1 MFSLDMQTIQSQVA
15 DSAVI
20 FQRGRKLYEFGAY
33 MCTEAELDQ
42 GRFVYQV
49 DGNYGDYS
57 TLVSLDNQ
65 HPEYSCD
72 CPYPGPGCKHVVA
85 VMLDVLDRIQDWQ
98 RQPAQKEKA
107 PPSDWLTP
115 EEIRDK
121 ALEDR
126 RSRAKKEDFRFVR
139 GDMVKGDHLLET
151 TSGRQY
157 TVTLHDPEKGLGHCS
172 CPDFTTNQLGTC
184 KHLMALHERF
194 IGPKDL
200 QQAKE
205 ESFPYVDV
213 YWDSEQEVPRM
224 FCERPKAEIAS
235 ILPVLQIYFDQSGL
249 FQFADLGRMF
259 DFLTAVQDCKQ
270 VRIREEVYNR
280 VQEYQL
286 KQEVE
291 ELSQEELPR
300 LQDIQAVLYPYQEEG
315 VRFGLYRKAVLIG
328 DEMGLGK
335 TLQAIILGLLKKE
348 VFGFRRIL
356 VITLASLKE
365 QWKREVEKF
374 TPERAV
380 VVAGSPKMRRETY
393 FQDASL
399 FKITNYEAVLRDVT
413 ILRRYK
419 PDLIILDEAQRIKN
433 FATKTADAVK
443 SLPRKH
449 AMVLTG
455 TPLENRL
462 EDVYSIV
469 QFLDPHLL
477 APLWRFAADHFL
489 LSRDK
494 KDKILGYQ
502 NLDLLHHKLSSL
514 VIRRRKEEVL
524 QELPDQVTNTYYL
537 ELAKEQADMHN
548 GYKSRL
554 LPLLNKKF
562 LTPMDVRRIQE
573 ILLQMRRVCDCTY
586 LVDRQTKI
594 SPKLKELEGILDE
607 LVIQSGR
614 KMVIFS
620 EWTTMT
626 YLIAK
631 QLSRMGIDFVELSG
645 KIPVHKRQAL
655 IDEFTNNPKCKVF
668 LSTDSGG
675 TGLNLQAA
683 DCVLNF
689 ELPWNPARLNQRI
702 GRVNRIGQASSS
714 VNVINLVSKDSIE
727 EKILAGIHL
736 KTELFTGVFDGG
748 VDRVEFSR
756 EKRNQM
762 LNELRAMM
770 NEELSQDLSDYE
782 ARARDEIPEDTPHF
796 LNPQALAG
804 EEAGAENESDE
815 SEDQNEILV
824 SEGEGEAYT
833 RGEGEPAEPGEHTG
847 MMAGQEEPA
856 QAQAAAG
863 SEGLGTDRDGAAG
876 SGRQESQ
883 NSGQSPERMEAV
895 LNQGLEFMSGLLEM
909 ATGQKLHKT
918 EEDKPMLSVDS
929 QTGEVTMKF
938 KLPGF

>member
-1 MFSLDMQTIQSQVA
+1 MLSLDIKTIESQVA
-15 DSAVI
+15 DSQI
-20 FQRGRKLYEFGAY
+20 IYQRGRRLYEYGAY
-33 MCTEAELDQ
+33 TCIEYEPDL
-42 GRFVYQV
+42 GRFVYEV
-49 DGNYGDYS
+49 DGNYGDY
-57 TLVSLDNQ
+57 TTIVSLEDKDLD
-65 HPEYSCD
+65 YSCD

-85 VMLDVLDRIQDWQ
+85 VMLDVLDRRQDWSQ
-98 RQPAQKEKA
+98 DPVGGEAQ
-107 PPSDWLTP
+107 PPSDYLTP
-115 EEIRDK
+115 EEIKNK
-121 ALEDR
+121 ALDDR
-126 RSRAKKEDFRFVR
+126 RSRAKKEEFTFIR
-139 GDMVKGDHLLET
+139 GEMVKGDHILET
-151 TSGRQY
+151 VNGRQY
-157 TVTLHDPEKGLGHCS
+157 VVTLHDPAQGSGHCS
-172 CPDFTTNQLGTC
+172 CPDFASNQLGTC
-184 KHLMALHERF
+184 KHLMALKERF
-194 IGPKDL
+194 IGPKEL
-200 QQAKE
+200 QQAE
-205 ESFPYVDV
+205 QERFPFVDV
-213 YWDSEQEVPRM
+213 FWDSVHGAPRM

-235 ILPVLQIYFDQSGL
+235 ILPVLQTYFDAGGL
-249 FQFADLGRMF
+249 FQFADLGRMV
-259 DFLTAVQDCKQ
+259 DFLFAVQDSKQ
-270 VRIREEVYNR
+270 VRVREEVHNR

-291 ELSQEELPR
+291 ELSGEELPPVHG
-300 LQDIQAVLYPYQEEG
+300 LKAQLYPYQMEG
-315 VRFGLYRKAVLIG
+315 VRFGLYRKAALIG

-335 TLQAIILGLLKKE
+335 TLQAIALGMLKKE
-348 VFGFRRIL
+348 IFGFDRIL

-365 QWKREVEKF
+365 QWKREVERF
-374 TPERAV
+374 TPEKAA
-380 VVAGSPKMRRETY
+380 VVAGSPKMRQETY
-393 FQDASL
+393 FQDLSL
-399 FKITNYEAVLRDVT
+399 FKVTNYEAVLRDVT

-494 KDKILGYQ
+494 KDKILGYH
-502 NLDLLHHKLSSL
+502 NLDLLHGKLNSL

-524 QELPDQVTNTYYL
+524 QDLPDQVTNTYYL
-537 ELAKEQADMHN
+537 DLAEEQAKMHN
-548 GYKSRL
+548 GYKSSL

-626 YLIAK
+626 FLIAK
-631 QLSRMGIDFVELSG
+631 QLSRMGINFVELSG

-655 IDEFTNNPKCKVF
+655 IDEFTHNPECKVF

-702 GRVNRIGQASSS
+702 GRVNRIGQTSSS

-756 EKRNQM
+756 EKRNQL

-770 NEELSQDLSDYE
+770 GEELSQDLSDYE
-782 ARARDEIPEDTPHF
+782 AKLRDEIPEDTPHF
-796 LNPQALAG
+796 LNPQALGG
-804 EEAGAENESDE
+804 EEVKAESAEHGVEEEISFQGREAPGSAQDEQEYAQHEPVLADEEQTAAVHAAAESGVQGKVRDNAAQAGAGKT
-815 SEDQNEILV
+815 Q
-824 SEGEGEAYT
+824 
-833 RGEGEPAEPGEHTG
+833 EPG
-847 MMAGQEEPA
+847 
-856 QAQAAAG
+856 
-863 SEGLGTDRDGAAG
+863 RD
-876 SGRQESQ
+876 
-883 NSGQSPERMEAV
+883 PERMEAV

-909 ATGQKLHKT
+909 ATGQKLHKA
-918 EEDKPMLSVDS
+918 EDDKPMLSVDS

>member
-1 MFSLDMQTIQSQVA
+1 MLSLDMQTIENQVA
-15 DSAVI
+15 DSSVI
-20 FQRGRKLYEFGAY
+20 FQRGSKLYEYGAY
-33 MCTEAELDQ
+33 LCTEADLDQ

-57 TLVSLDNQ
+57 TLVSLGNE

-126 RSRAKKEDFRFVR
+126 RSRAKKEEFRFVR

-151 TSGRQY
+151 TSKRQY
-157 TVTLHDPEKGLGHCS
+157 TVTVHDPEKGLGHCS

-184 KHLMALHERF
+184 KHLMALLDRFLQPQDLEQARKERF
-194 IGPKDL
+194 P
-200 QQAKE
+200 
-205 ESFPYVDV
+205 FVDI
-213 YWDSEQEVPRM
+213 YWDSTQGLPRL
-224 FCERPKAEIAS
+224 FCERPPSEISS
-235 ILPVLQIYFDQSGL
+235 IRPALETYFDPSGL
-249 FQFADLGRMF
+249 FRFSDLGRML
-259 DFLTAVQDCKQ
+259 DFLAAIEGSKQ
-270 VRIREEVYNR
+270 VRVREEVHTR
-280 VQEYQL
+280 VQEYLL

-300 LQDIQAVLYPYQEEG
+300 VQDIKAVLYPYQEEG

-380 VVAGSPKMRRETY
+380 VVAGSPQMRRETY
-393 FQDASL
+393 FQDDSL

-413 ILRRYK
+413 ILGR
-419 PDLIILDEAQRIKN
+419 
-433 FATKTADAVK
+433 
-443 SLPRKH
+443 
-449 AMVLTG
+449 
-455 TPLENRL
+455 
-462 EDVYSIV
+462 
-469 QFLDPHLL
+469 FLDPHLL

-489 LSRDK
+489 LSREK

-502 NLDLLHHKLSSL
+502 NLDLLHRKLNSL
-514 VIRRRKEEVL
+514 VIRRRKEDVL

-537 ELAKEQADMHN
+537 DLAKEQADMHN

-626 YLIAK
+626 FLIAK

-655 IDEFTNNPKCKVF
+655 IDEFTNNPECKVF

-675 TGLNLQAA
+675 
-683 DCVLNF
+683 
-689 ELPWNPARLNQRI
+689 
-702 GRVNRIGQASSS
+702 
-714 VNVINLVSKDSIE
+714 
-727 EKILAGIHL
+727 
-736 KTELFTGVFDGG
+736 
-748 VDRVEFSR
+748 
-756 EKRNQM
+756 
-762 LNELRAMM
+762 
-770 NEELSQDLSDYE
+770 
-782 ARARDEIPEDTPHF
+782 
-796 LNPQALAG
+796 
-804 EEAGAENESDE
+804 
-815 SEDQNEILV
+815 
-824 SEGEGEAYT
+824 
-833 RGEGEPAEPGEHTG
+833 
-847 MMAGQEEPA
+847 
-856 QAQAAAG
+856 
-863 SEGLGTDRDGAAG
+863 
-876 SGRQESQ
+876 
-883 NSGQSPERMEAV
+883 
-895 LNQGLEFMSGLLEM
+895 
-909 ATGQKLHKT
+909 
-918 EEDKPMLSVDS
+918 
-929 QTGEVTMKF
+929 
-938 KLPGF
+938 

>member
-1 MFSLDMQTIQSQVA
+1 MLSLDIKTIENQVA

-20 FQRGRKLYEFGAY
+20 FQRGRKLYDYGAY
-33 MCTEAELDQ
+33 MCTEADPNHA
-42 GRFVYQV
+42 RFVYEV
-49 DGNYGDYS
+49 DGNYGDY
-57 TLVSLDNQ
+57 TTVISLQNQ
-65 HPEYSCD
+65 HPESSCD

-85 VMLDVLDRIQDWQ
+85 VMLDVLDRMQGWQ
-98 RQPAQKEKA
+98 RQPAGEEQA

-126 RSRAKKEDFRFVR
+126 RSRARKEEFRFIR

-151 TSGRQY
+151 VSGRQY
-157 TVTLHDPEKGLGHCS
+157 TVTLHDPGKGVGHCS
-172 CPDFTTNQLGTC
+172 CPDFATNQLGTC
-184 KHLMALHERF
+184 KHLMALKDRFLKPDDLTQGAKERF
-194 IGPKDL
+194 P
-200 QQAKE
+200 
-205 ESFPYVDV
+205 FVDI
-213 YWDSEQEVPRM
+213 YWDSTQSCPRL
-224 FCERPKAEIAS
+224 FCERPQNEIAA
-235 ILPVLQIYFDQSGL
+235 IRPELDAYFDTNGL
-249 FQFADLGRMF
+249 FRFTDLGRML
-259 DFLTAVQDCKQ
+259 DFLSATEESKQ
-270 VRIREEVYNR
+270 IRVRDEVHTR
-280 VQEYQL
+280 VQEYLL

-291 ELSQEELPR
+291 ELSREELPR
-300 LQDIQAVLYPYQEEG
+300 LQDVKTALYPYQEEG

-348 VFGFRRIL
+348 VFGFQRIL

-374 TPERAV
+374 TAEKAV
-380 VVAGSPKMRRETY
+380 VVSGSPKVRQETY
-393 FQDASL
+393 FQDPSL

-469 QFLDPHLL
+469 QFLDPHML

-494 KDKILGYQ
+494 KDKILGYH
-502 NLDLLHHKLSSL
+502 NLDLLHDKLNSL

-524 QELPDQVTNTYYL
+524 QDLPDQVTNTYYL
-537 ELAKEQADMHN
+537 DLAEEQAKMHN
-548 GYKSRL
+548 GYKSSL

-626 YLIAK
+626 FLIAK
-631 QLSRMGIDFVELSG
+631 QLSRMGINFVELSG

-655 IDEFTNNPKCKVF
+655 IDEFTHNPECKVF

-702 GRVNRIGQASSS
+702 GRVNRIGQTSSS

-727 EKILAGIHL
+727 EKILAGIQL

-756 EKRNQM
+756 EKRNQL

-770 NEELSQDLSDYE
+770 GEELSQDLSDYE
-782 ARARDEIPEDTPHF
+782 AKVSDEIPEDTPHF
-796 LNPQALAG
+796 LNPQALG
-804 EEAGAENESDE
+804 GVEVKTESVEHGVEEEFSFQEREAPGSAQDEQEYAQHESILADE
-815 SEDQNEILV
+815 EETAAVHAATESGVQGKVRDNAAQTGV
-824 SEGEGEAYT
+824 DKT
-833 RGEGEPAEPGEHTG
+833 QEPG
-847 MMAGQEEPA
+847 
-856 QAQAAAG
+856 
-863 SEGLGTDRDGAAG
+863 RD
-876 SGRQESQ
+876 
-883 NSGQSPERMEAV
+883 PERMEAV
-895 LNQGLEFMSGLLEM
+895 LNQGLEFMSGLLEI

-918 EEDKPMLSVDS
+918 EDDKPMLSVDS